1 MNKPWQLI
9 SVSLVSYVVFMLL
22 LTPAAW
28 WVKLV
33 PLPAGIQLGT
43 VTGTLAQG
51 KVSAVQYQHLYF
63 SELQWQLNAWQ
74 LLTGKV
80 QFDITSGS
88 KQQVNLPF
96 VNATVNYGINGLS
109 LQNSI
114 LNLPVAEVMPL
125 LQLPVPMAASG
136 ELVLAITEYRQ
147 GQPWCDVLQG
157 NASWLDAKLQSL
169 SGSWLDFQAFFAT
182 VQCEQG
188 NIVLQTAADNVLG
201 LAATLQ
207 LDNARFQ
214 LNGTLKPEPSL
225 PEEVHQ
231 AMQFLGQPDANG
243 RYTIKL

>member
-1 MNKPWQLI
+1 M
-9 SVSLVSYVVFMLL
+9 VL

-28 WVKLV
+28 WIKLA
-33 PLPAGIQLGT
+33 PLPADLQLGT
-43 VTGTLAQG
+43 VTGTLIQG
-51 KVSAVQYQHLYF
+51 KVSAIQYQHLYLP
-63 SELQWQLNAWQ
+63 ELKWQLNPWQ
-74 LLTGKV
+74 LLTGKA
-80 QFDITSGS
+80 QFNVTSGS
-88 KQQVNLPF
+88 RQQTKLAF
-96 VNATVNYGINGLS
+96 VAATVNYGFRGLS

-114 LNLPVAEVMPL
+114 LSLPVAEVMPL

-136 ELVLAITEYRQ
+136 ELVFDITEYQQ
-147 GQPWCDVLQG
+147 GQPWCEALQG

-169 SGSWLDFQAFFAT
+169 SGNWLDFQALFAT

-188 NIVLQTAADNVLG
+188 SIVLQTAADNVLG

-207 LDNARFQ
+207 LDKTRFQ